1 MCGRGRENWI
11 ALMQR
16 CPTFEQGETNTGGF
30 PPSFGRQMIP
40 LPKGLSRLIP
50 AATMARMAKPNF
62 IELPGCEPIP
72 IIFEDRSVLAIDK
85 PRGWMLVPDSWRKTN
100 WNLQTGIDSSIRAD
114 DFWARSR
121 NLRYLRHVHR
131 LDADTSGVMLFAK
144 SEGAMRAMGDLF
156 ESRQMEK
163 TYLAVVEGVPR
174 EKEWICEL
182 PIGPDPKNFGKM
194 RVDRT
199 AEGKEAETHFRV
211 WLSNERFTLI
221 EASPLTGRTHQIR
234 LHLAESGSPIMCD
247 EIYGRVEKGFRLG
260 LRAVRLAYKDTFTR
274 RLVTI
279 LAPAESFLQEFGF
292 KLTPELQQAKWV
304 RRQLERRLPAG
315 NLEMQPQRRQDAGA
329 PAIKAKGQG
338 GNPPLPGKNADS
350 V

>member
-1 MCGRGRENWI
+1 
-11 ALMQR
+11 
-16 CPTFEQGETNTGGF
+16 
-30 PPSFGRQMIP
+30 
-40 LPKGLSRLIP
+40 
-50 AATMARMAKPNF
+50 MAKPNF
-62 IELPGCEPIP
+62 IELPGCEPIS
-72 IIFEDRSVLAIDK
+72 IIYEDRSVLAIDK

-100 WNLQTGIDSSIRAD
+100 WNLQTAIDSSIRAD

-144 SEGAMRAMGDLF
+144 SEGAMRAMGEMF

-174 EKEWICEL
+174 EKEWTCEL
-182 PIGPDPKNFGKM
+182 PIGQDAKQFGRM
-194 RVDRT
+194 RVDYSQD
-199 AEGKEAETHFRV
+199 GKEAETHFRV
-211 WLSNERFTLI
+211 LLSNDRFTLI

-274 RLVTI
+274 RPVTI
-279 LAPAESFLQEFGF
+279 LAPVEIFLKEFGF
-292 KLTPELQQAKWV
+292 KLTPELQSAKWV
-304 RRQLERRLPAG
+304 RRAFVPKETV
-315 NLEMQPQRRQDAGA
+315 
-329 PAIKAKGQG
+329 QG
-338 GNPPLPGKNADS
+338 GTPALPGKKDS
-350 V
+350 VSKAARPAKD

>member
-1 MCGRGRENWI
+1 
-11 ALMQR
+11 
-16 CPTFEQGETNTGGF
+16 
-30 PPSFGRQMIP
+30 
-40 LPKGLSRLIP
+40 
-50 AATMARMAKPNF
+50 MARMAKPNF
-62 IELPGCEPIP
+62 IELPGCEPIR
-72 IIFEDRSVLAIDK
+72 ILFEDRSVLAIDK

-100 WNLQTGIDSSIRAD
+100 WNLQTAIDSSIRAD

-156 ESRQMEK
+156 ESRRMEK

-174 EKEWICEL
+174 EQEWICEL
-182 PIGPDPKNFGKM
+182 PIGPDPLKFGRM
-194 RVDRT
+194 RVDNT
-199 AEGKEAETHFRV
+199 EEGKEAETRFCV
-211 WLSNERFTLI
+211 LQSNERFTLI

-247 EIYGRVEKGFRLG
+247 ELYGRVERGFRLG

-274 RLVTI
+274 RPVNI
-279 LAPAESFLQEFGF
+279 LAPTESFLQEFGF
-292 KLTPELQQAKWV
+292 TLTPELQQAKWA
-304 RRQLERRLPAG
+304 RRPFVPKE
-315 NLEMQPQRRQDAGA
+315 
-329 PAIKAKGQG
+329 KGQDG
-338 GNPPLPGKNADS
+338 KPPLPVKK